1 MASSFNF
8 KNNKKHH
15 VVSDINITPFVDILL
30 VLLIIFMVTA
40 PMITSS
46 VDVTLPEGSA
56 DKISDKIQPIP
67 VSIKSNGS
75 IFIEEDSVKISSLPE
90 KLLAVSNN
98 NLNRKVY
105 VRADKNLDYGR
116 VMKVVRLINNSGFN
130 QVSLA
135 TELVQ

>member
-8 KNNKKHH
+8 KNNKKHR

-46 VDVTLPEGSA
+46 VNVNLPEGSA
-56 DKISDKIQPIP
+56 DKISDKVQPIS

-75 IFIEEDSVKISSLPE
+75 IHIEEDSVKINSLPS
-90 KLLAVSNN
+90 KLLEISNN
-98 NLNRKVY
+98 NLNKKIY
-105 VRADKNLDYGR
+105 VRADKDLDYGR
-116 VMKVVRLINNSGFN
+116 VMKVVKIINNSGFN